1 MLGGKQGIIFR
12 ERGNGAWSQKSVH
25 LPDHSCPSLYTISL
39 TLVRWFFNSSRRVLL
54 QMGRRSVESFTTS
67 HTLITPIVSAVN
79 RTRWGEVPVTSRYAA
94 SDSTGLLCAE
104 IEPTGGSPPGELG
117 EDRSLENVVIT
128 HSHSQ
133 NKRERREIRKSTD
146 QKRTDLSE
154 LLDTSSPRDG
164 TTRSVLTKS
173 SCASVD
179 EIIALVLEESQKLSL
194 DQQQARG
201 GTAHIRVPNLDGL
214 HLEASRR

>member
-1 MLGGKQGIIFR
+1 MVLQLVA
-12 ERGNGAWSQKSVH
+12 ESASPNGAAFRGV
-25 LPDHSCPSLYTISL
+25 LYH
-39 TLVRWFFNSSRRVLL
+39 VPHFDYAHRVCRE
-54 QMGRRSVESFTTS
+54 QDQV
-67 HTLITPIVSAVN
+67 
-79 RTRWGEVPVTSRYAA
+79 GEVPVTSRYAA

-104 IEPTGGSPPGELG
+104 IEPTGGSPPGESG

-179 EIIALVLEESQKLSL
+179 EIIALVLEETSQKLSL